1 MATLTTSYQKIA
13 TGSSKT
19 FGYAT
24 GYLELWAKYNSQD
37 IANNTTNYSV
47 QLRLVVTGG
56 YIGNYQATNYSLSS
70 TGLTTSSGNL
80 GTGDFTSRTIATI
93 TGNVT
98 HNSDGTKSI
107 SSSGSFNPTAWGI
120 SISVSGSATLPTIP
134 RKSGVSASSPYIGD
148 GVSISIDRKAS
159 AFRET
164 LSYKIGSLT
173 GVIVEKTSNT
183 VVVFNTSSIADQI
196 YAQIPNAKEI
206 SGTITCD
213 TYSGN
218 TLIGTSTTNFNLYA
232 KESVCKPDVDATIVD
247 TNDRATALTGS
258 NTKFIKYISK
268 PKVTVNATAK
278 KSATIKSYSI
288 NLNDGQIQ
296 NVKEYTFPKIN
307 SNKVTVSTTDSR
319 GYSNSNSKT
328 IDIIDYVQLHI
339 NKIEIS
345 RPEELSSEAYLSLD
359 GVWFNGNFSDAKPNT
374 LTASYQYK
382 AVNDEGW
389 TEGGTLLPI
398 INGNNFS
405 IYNFLLGNAF
415 DYETEYQFQIY
426 FSDALMTV
434 GSNKADVITLPK
446 GEEIVAIGEDKVWIN
461 GNVEVKGG
469 ESVGGNLWVSQA
481 SGDTYCSA
489 KREGGNEVWL
499 VSAGASN
506 NHGVYS
512 KATNK
517 WIVRSNGTDVI
528 LGDHKTTEILKQ
540 VTRPSDANNANMN
553 TCFEY
558 YNDVANIPTSSG
570 FPGWGTVLGFGN
582 TYRQQLAIGNWTNG
596 GKRVAIRSAVNGE
609 WTGWGHLELQPS
621 VLYDNSSGTSGTVTL
636 SSSAANYS
644 YLEIYYLSYSYKSEK
659 VNAPNGKDVKLH
671 SVRYTNGA
679 IYDLY
684 KVLTIS
690 GTNMTVKSEY
700 RVGDFTTSL
709 EVASKPGQIKVV
721 KVLGYL

>member
-37 IANNTTNYSV
+37 KASNTTNYSV
-47 QLRLVVTGG
+47 QLRLVVSGG

-120 SISVSGSATLPTIP
+120 SISVSGSATLPTIE
-134 RKSGVSASSPYIGD
+134 RESGVSASSPYIGN
-148 GVSISIDRKAS
+148 GVSISIDRKAP

-218 TLIGTSTTNFNLYA
+218 TLIGTSTTNFKLYA
-232 KESVCKPDVDATIVD
+232 EESVCKPDVDATIVD

-268 PKVTVNATAK
+268 PKVTVNAIAK
-278 KSATIKSYSI
+278 KSSWINGYVI
-288 NLNDGQIQ
+288 NLNDGQTQ
-296 NVKEYTFPKIN
+296 YVQEYTFPTIGSN
-307 SNKVTVSTTDSR
+307 SITVNATDSR
-319 GYSNSNSKT
+319 NYSNPKT
-328 IDIIDYVQLHI
+328 LPINIIDYVQLHI

-359 GVWFNGNFSDAKPNT
+359 GVWFNGNFSDTKPNT

-382 AVNDEGW
+382 SVNDEGW

-405 IYNFLLGNAF
+405 IYNFLLGDTF

-446 GEEIVAIGEDKVWIN
+446 GQEIIAIGESEIWTNAHIQNTGRIYTTDGFDTHGTIWA
-461 GNVEVKGG
+461 
-469 ESVGGNLWVSQA
+469 GGNSYFD
-481 SGDTYCSA
+481 GDMTYKGAVMPQSENIM
-489 KREGGNEVWL
+489 KRAITPNGDVGQ
-499 VSAGASN
+499 SYN
-506 NHGVYS
+506 NTFY
-512 KATNK
+512 
-517 WIVRSNGTDVI
+517 D
-528 LGDHKTTEILKQ
+528 
-540 VTRPSDANNANMN
+540 
-553 TCFEY
+553 Y
-558 YNDVANIPTSSG
+558 YNDYTNKPDMA
-570 FPGWGTVLGFGN
+570 GWGSYINFG
-582 TYRQQLAIGNWTNG
+582 TYYRNQLAIGNWTSG
-596 GKRVAIRSAVNGE
+596 GKRVAVRSYVNE
-609 WTGWGHLELQPS
+609 WTGWEYLQNQPV
-621 VLYDNSSGTSGTVTL
+621 VLYENASGTNGTVTL
-636 SSSAANYS
+636 NNYVQNFKEIEIFYVNGSHNFGFSSVKIPNANGRTAILDQLTPISSSQRVYMDS
-644 YLEIYYLSYSYKSEK
+644 TIIYLAD
-659 VNAPNGKDVKLH
+659 N
-671 SVRYTNGA
+671 
-679 IYDLY
+679 
-684 KVLTIS
+684 TI
-690 GTNMTVKSEY
+690 TVKDAFNWAFQSSPY
-700 RVGDFTTSL
+700 VVGSGNVFY
-709 EVASKPGQIKVV
+709 IK
-721 KVLGYL
+721 KVIGHQ